1 MQAQKRT
8 LSTTLQCPQNNS
20 GLRMRQRAWATIG
33 ACVLTAAVTYGA
45 EAADVEY
52 ALSHDARVACVG
64 ADGKNAAM
72 AGYPFQN
79 P

>member
-1 MQAQKRT
+1 MQARKPT
-8 LSTTLQCPQNNS
+8 LSTTLQRPQNNS
-20 GLRMRQRAWATIG
+20 GLRMGQRAGATIG

-45 EAADVEY
+45 EAADAEY
-52 ALSHDARVACVG
+52 ALSHDGGVARVG